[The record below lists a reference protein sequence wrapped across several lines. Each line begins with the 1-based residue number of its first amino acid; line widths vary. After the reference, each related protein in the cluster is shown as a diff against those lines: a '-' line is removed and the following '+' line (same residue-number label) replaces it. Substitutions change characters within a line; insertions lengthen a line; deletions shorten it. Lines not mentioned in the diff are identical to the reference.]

1 MAEMVLALALALAL
15 VLIVPVSNA
24 SAFISRFFTANERT
38 NDRLRHLTTRN
49 PGIQAIGSWVHPHRR
64 PPCAGHLE
72 QRKATVR

>member
-38 NDRLRHLTTRN
+38 NGYSRVRV
-49 PGIQAIGSWVHPHRR
+49 QA
-64 PPCAGHLE
+64 
-72 QRKATVR
+72 T